1 MRLDEWS
8 CKKLSEITIK
18 IGSGATPKG
27 GKKVYQQYGV
37 PFIRS
42 QNIYNNLF
50 NAGGL
55 AFIDK
60 EKARKLM
67 NVEIK
72 KDDVLLNITGDSVAR
87 CTKVPLKYVGG
98 RVNQHVAIIRPDQK
112 YLLPDF
118 LKYYLVTPFM
128 QESMLSLARMGGT
141 RAALTKGM
149 IESFKIPVPKIREQ
163 EFISTVLSTIDDK
176 IGINTR
182 INQNLEAMAQAI
194 FKHWFVDFEFPN
206 EEGRSYK
213 SSGGEMVESEL
224 GLIPRRWEVSD
235 LGSISEIQN
244 GFAFKAS
251 DYVADGVKVLRTL
264 NIGENGYFTN
274 NNLVYLPQKYR
285 SEKYEKY
292 ILKNFD
298 VALVMV
304 GASIGKIG
312 MVLRNTEGS
321 LQNQNMW
328 RFRSKD
334 GQIPQLFLYYLVKE
348 AQKVAS
354 NWETGSARLFYR
366 KDSFSKIKV
375 IFPNNNTLMLFKK
388 VSSAIFNRV
397 NNNVIENERLVI
409 LRDTLLPKLMSGEIR
424 VPMEEI

>member
-1 MRLDEWS
+1 
-8 CKKLSEITIK
+8 
-18 IGSGATPKG
+18 
-27 GKKVYQQYGV
+27 
-37 PFIRS
+37 
-42 QNIYNNLF
+42 
-50 NAGGL
+50 
-55 AFIDK
+55 
-60 EKARKLM
+60 
-67 NVEIK
+67 
-72 KDDVLLNITGDSVAR
+72 
-87 CTKVPLKYVGG
+87 
-98 RVNQHVAIIRPDQK
+98 
-112 YLLPDF
+112 
-118 LKYYLVTPFM
+118 
-128 QESMLSLARMGGT
+128 
-141 RAALTKGM
+141 
-149 IESFKIPVPKIREQ
+149 
-163 EFISTVLSTIDDK
+163 
-176 IGINTR
+176 
-182 INQNLEAMAQAI
+182 MAQAI

-409 LRDTLLPKLMSGEIR
+409 LRDTLLPRLMSGEIR
-424 VPMEEI
+424 VPMEVAEQKN

>member
-182 INQNLEAMAQAI
+182 INQNFHVNILHKIINFIM
-194 FKHWFVDFEFPN
+194 KCLH
-206 EEGRSYK
+206 K
-213 SSGGEMVESEL
+213 S
-224 GLIPRRWEVSD
+224 
-235 LGSISEIQN
+235 
-244 GFAFKAS
+244 K
-251 DYVADGVKVLRTL
+251 
-264 NIGENGYFTN
+264 
-274 NNLVYLPQKYR
+274 
-285 SEKYEKY
+285 
-292 ILKNFD
+292 
-298 VALVMV
+298 
-304 GASIGKIG
+304 
-312 MVLRNTEGS
+312 
-321 LQNQNMW
+321 
-328 RFRSKD
+328 FRSN
-334 GQIPQLFLYYLVKE
+334 GSSNFQTLVC
-348 AQKVAS
+348 
-354 NWETGSARLFYR
+354 
-366 KDSFSKIKV
+366 
-375 IFPNNNTLMLFKK
+375 
-388 VSSAIFNRV
+388 
-397 NNNVIENERLVI
+397 
-409 LRDTLLPKLMSGEIR
+409 
-424 VPMEEI
+424 